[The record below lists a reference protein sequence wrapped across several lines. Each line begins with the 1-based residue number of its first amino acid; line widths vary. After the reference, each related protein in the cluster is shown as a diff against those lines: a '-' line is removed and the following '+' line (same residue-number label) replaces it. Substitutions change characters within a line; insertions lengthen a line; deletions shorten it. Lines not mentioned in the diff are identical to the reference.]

1 MVRLRCGLDEAAVIE
16 VRSEAFPF
24 LLDRML
30 CRLRLCVLLFPGDW
44 VFLEHAHRCAV
55 TGASWV
61 TTRFNSLHT
70 TVSAP
75 RRSSTTW
82 RTSPRAGALCTAIF
96 WIAHAVQSLRLA
108 VSRRLSFAGACSQMV
123 GQCCFVG
130 HETFQC
136 ACLVGH
142 ETFQCEAHNCECT
155 SQELS
160 NMENVLLGTM
170 TTRGAHRLQCSA
182 SQAAN
187 AGHLS
192 RGPCGPSMVRMGP
205 GTRPF

>member
-1 MVRLRCGLDEAAVIE
+1 VFLLRARLCRLVLAIETNSLIRRAYWYGFCFAASACMVRLRCGLDEAAVIE

-130 HETFQC
+130 HEPF
-136 ACLVGH
+136 
-142 ETFQCEAHNCECT
+142 
-155 SQELS
+155 
-160 NMENVLLGTM
+160 
-170 TTRGAHRLQCSA
+170 SA
-182 SQAAN
+182 
-187 AGHLS
+187 
-192 RGPCGPSMVRMGP
+192 RV
-205 GTRPF
+205 